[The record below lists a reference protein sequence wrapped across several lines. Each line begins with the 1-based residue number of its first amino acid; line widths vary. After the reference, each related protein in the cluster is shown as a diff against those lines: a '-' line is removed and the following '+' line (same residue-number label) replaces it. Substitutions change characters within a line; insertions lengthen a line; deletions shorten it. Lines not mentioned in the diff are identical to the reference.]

1 MFGIGF
7 PEMIIIAGIA
17 LVVIGPEKFP
27 DFAKIVM
34 RTIRDVRGYVDE
46 ARQEINKELKPIKK
60 EMDKLSRIDTEEYLE
75 KLIPSDSDDEDE
87 KDEDEKGEGLSD
99 VAAPSPD
106 YGGAE
111 LYTDEESES
120 PGEADD
126 ASETASGEREGAPN
140 TIEYASEERESAGG
154 EESAERQDD

>member
-7 PEMIIIAGIA
+7 PEMVIIAGIA

-46 ARQEINKELKPIKK
+46 ARQEINKELKPMKN

-75 KLIPSDSDDEDE
+75 KLIPSDSDDDKVEAM
-87 KDEDEKGEGLSD
+87 GD
-99 VAAPSPD
+99 VPDPQPD
-106 YGGAE
+106 YGASE
-111 LYTDEESES
+111 LYSDEESELA
-120 PGEADD
+120 GETSGAAD
-126 ASETASGEREGAPN
+126 TLSGEDERAPN
-140 TIEYASEERESAGG
+140 TIEYASDEG
-154 EESAERQDD
+154 ELGRKDNSAERSSD

>member
-46 ARQEINKELKPIKK
+46 ARQEINKELKPLKK

-75 KLIPSDSDDEDE
+75 KLIPSDSEDE
-87 KDEDEKGEGLSD
+87 DEDEKGEGLSD

-111 LYTDEESES
+111 LYSGEESES
-120 PGEADD
+120 QGEAAEEL
-126 ASETASGEREGAPN
+126 ASSEGEGAPN
-140 TIEYASEERESAGG
+140 TIEYASEEGNSGGG
-154 EESAERQDD
+154 EESAEGQKD

>member
-46 ARQEINKELKPIKK
+46 ARQEINKELKPLKK

-75 KLIPSDSDDEDE
+75 
-87 KDEDEKGEGLSD
+87 
-99 VAAPSPD
+99 
-106 YGGAE
+106 
-111 LYTDEESES
+111 
-120 PGEADD
+120 
-126 ASETASGEREGAPN
+126 
-140 TIEYASEERESAGG
+140 
-154 EESAERQDD
+154 

>member
-34 RTIRDVRGYVDE
+34 RTIRDLRGYVDE
-46 ARQEINKELKPIKK
+46 ARQEINKELKPMKK

-87 KDEDEKGEGLSD
+87 KGEGLSD

-106 YGGAE
+106 YGSAE
-111 LYTDEESES
+111 LYSGEESEVQ
-120 PGEADD
+120 GEADEEL
-126 ASETASGEREGAPN
+126 ASSEGEGAAN
-140 TIEYASEERESAGG
+140 TIEYASEERDSGGG
-154 EESAERQDD
+154 EESAEGEDD